1 MRGLP
6 IRTSAGL
13 SASWAGS
20 SSSDGVENSPVWSRS
35 IPLRGLEPTSLGPWY
50 PVSLRL
56 VAAYWLRLWINY
68 RRRIYISQYRRRY
81 IFSRP

>member
-1 MRGLP
+1 MS
-6 IRTSAGL
+6 SAGL

-50 PVSLRL
+50 PASLRL
-56 VAAYWLRLWINY
+56 VAALFCGVEVKFRKLNEEG
-68 RRRIYISQYRRRY
+68 QGN
-81 IFSRP
+81 FLEF